1 VIGRRAPGLAAWRP
15 AGNGYA
21 IMTVVALMMQ
31 AGGGRVGEIASTF
44 GVDWPHLTAQ
54 IVSFGIVCALLY
66 WLAYRPVLRM
76 LDHRRQQ
83 ITDGLANQEKINAAL
98 AEIET
103 QRQATIAAAQAESTR
118 LIAEAREIAR
128 RVGEQEV
135 QRATATAQQIVLN
148 AKDAAAREHS
158 RMLAELRQEVG
169 RLVVQT
175 TAAVAG
181 KVLTADDHR
190 RLAEATARQL
200 AS

>member
-1 VIGRRAPGLAAWRP
+1 
-15 AGNGYA
+15 
-21 IMTVVALMMQ
+21 MTLFALMTQ

-54 IVSFGIVCALLY
+54 IVSFSIVCALLY

-83 ITDGLANQEKINAAL
+83 IADGLANQEKINAAL

-118 LIAEAREIAR
+118 LIAEAREMAR
-128 RVGEQEV
+128 RLREQEA
-135 QRATATAQQIVLN
+135 QRATVAAEQIMVN

-175 TAAVAG
+175 TAAVTG
-181 KVLTADDHR
+181 KVLTTDDHR

>member
-1 VIGRRAPGLAAWRP
+1 
-15 AGNGYA
+15 
-21 IMTVVALMMQ
+21 MTQ

-54 IVSFGIVCALLY
+54 IVSFSIVCALLY

-83 ITDGLANQEKINAAL
+83 IADGLANQEKINAAL

-103 QRQATIAAAQAESTR
+103 QRKATIAAAQAESTR
-118 LIAEAREIAR
+118 LIAEAREMAR
-128 RVGEQEV
+128 RLREQEA
-135 QRATATAQQIVLN
+135 QRATVAAEQIMVN

-175 TAAVAG
+175 TAAVTG
-181 KVLTADDHR
+181 KVLTTDDHR

>member
-1 VIGRRAPGLAAWRP
+1 
-15 AGNGYA
+15 
-21 IMTVVALMMQ
+21 MTLFALMTQ

-54 IVSFGIVCALLY
+54 IVSFSIVCALLY

-83 ITDGLANQEKINAAL
+83 IADGLANQEKINAAL

-103 QRQATIAAAQAESTR
+103 QRKATIAAAQAESTR
-118 LIAEAREIAR
+118 LIAEAREMAR
-128 RVGEQEV
+128 RLREQEA
-135 QRATATAQQIVLN
+135 QRATAAAEQIMVN

-175 TAAVAG
+175 TAAVTG
-181 KVLTADDHR
+181 KVLTTDDHR

>member
-1 VIGRRAPGLAAWRP
+1 
-15 AGNGYA
+15 
-21 IMTVVALMMQ
+21 MTVVALMMQ
-31 AGGGRVGEIASTF
+31 TGGGRVGELASTF

-54 IVSFGIVCALLY
+54 IISFSIVCALLY

-103 QRQATIAAAQAESTR
+103 ERQATIAAAQAESTR
-118 LIAEAREIAR
+118 LIADAREMAR